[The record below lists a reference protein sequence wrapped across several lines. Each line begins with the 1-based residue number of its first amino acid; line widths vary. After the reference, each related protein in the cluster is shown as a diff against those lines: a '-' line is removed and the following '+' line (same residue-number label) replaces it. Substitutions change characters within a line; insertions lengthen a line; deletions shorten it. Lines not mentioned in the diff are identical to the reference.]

1 MQTVPKASMTIDFRS
16 VPLAL
21 ALLSLAACTTSP
33 RAGAPAAHAS
43 ATPTAAADREPDEY
57 EDDDVLL
64 RDHDVPHVVVGE
76 AFVTVS
82 TPDDNIDSP
91 ASWIQGGRRMLVAT
105 AKATDQL
112 VVYDG
117 ATGKRLRAIGGTGDG
132 PGQLRRPNG
141 VATIDDRVLFVVER
155 DNRRVQAFSL
165 PGLEPLL
172 AFGQDGLRQPYG
184 LWVRPHDGGYEVL
197 VSDAYMDGEDA
208 QGEDIVPPL
217 ARLDQ
222 RFRRYQVSERD
233 GAWRARE
240 TGAFGDTTAAGA
252 IRVPESLFGDAA
264 NDRLLV
270 AEEDVPTGTRLR
282 EYDLQ
287 GRYRGRDVGAGQYV
301 AQAEGIALMQCA
313 DGIGWWVASDQFAD
327 RTVFHLFDRT
337 RLTHVGSFAGKV
349 TGLTDGVWLDA
360 RGDARFPEGVFY
372 ASHLDEAVAA
382 FDWRDIAAAL
392 KLPACA
398 R

>member
-1 MQTVPKASMTIDFRS
+1 MTSHIRTLS
-16 VPLAL
+16 LAL
-21 ALLSLAACTTSP
+21 ALLSVAACGTGPATLTSP
-33 RAGAPAAHAS
+33 AAGGAEVV
-43 ATPTAAADREPDEY
+43 DREPDEY

-64 RDHDVPHVVVGE
+64 RDHDVPHVVVAE
-76 AFVTVS
+76 AFVTAS
-82 TPDDNIDSP
+82 APDDNIDSP
-91 ASWIQGGRRMLVAT
+91 ASWMQDGRRMLVAT

-117 ATGKRLRAIGGTGDG
+117 TTGERLRRVGGSGDAAG
-132 PGQLRRPNG
+132 RLRRPNG
-141 VATIDDRVLFVVER
+141 VATVDDRVLFVVER
-155 DNRRVQAFSL
+155 DNRRVQAFAL

-184 LWVRPHDGGYEVL
+184 LWVRPHGDGYEVL
-197 VSDAYMDGEDA
+197 VSDAYMAGEDA

-217 ARLDQ
+217 AELGQ
-222 RFRRYQVSERD
+222 RFRRYQVSERA
-233 GAWRARE
+233 GAWSARE
-240 TGAFGDTTAAGA
+240 TGTFGDTGAAGA
-252 IRVPESLFGDAA
+252 IRVPESLFGDVEH
-264 NDRLLV
+264 DRLLV

-301 AQAEGIALMQCA
+301 AQAEGIALMSCR
-313 DGIGWWVASDQFAD
+313 DGSGWWVASDQFAD
-327 RTVFHLFDRT
+327 RTVFHLFDRAS
-337 RLTHVGSFAGKV
+337 LAHVGSFAGKV
-349 TGLTDGVWLDA
+349 TGLTDGVWLDP

-372 ASHLDEAVAA
+372 ASHLDAAVAA

-392 KLPACA
+392 ELPACA